1 MEFMTFGLLLFMFSS
16 SLCGANTEQLV
27 MLKNKS
33 ILATIPVII
42 PTIPAT
48 NELSNMN
55 NFVEQHSAYLW
66 HITNDGVMGGK
77 SQGRF
82 LVEQGKA
89 TFTGNIS
96 LDNNGGFSSACRTIE
111 TQAKGL
117 ETVTIDMQGDGLTY
131 QLRLAVNLDGY
142 RLSYKH
148 EFKTVAGQRD
158 TLTFT
163 LADFQ
168 ASFRGRHIDNAPT
181 LKSENIREVGFL
193 VTNKVAGEFS
203 LSIFSLH
210 F

>member
-1 MEFMTFGLLLFMFSS
+1 MQVITVGSLLLLLFVLGTSPA
-16 SLCGANTEQLV
+16 GANTEPLTA
-27 MLKNKS
+27 LKNKS
-33 ILATIPVII
+33 MPKTISTTAATK
-42 PTIPAT
+42 
-48 NELSNMN
+48 ELSNMN
-55 NFVEQHSAYLW
+55 NFVEQQSAALW

-77 SQGRF
+77 SQGQF

-89 TFTGNIS
+89 VFNGNIS
-96 LDNNGGFSSACRTIE
+96 LDNNGGFSSVFRTIDS
-111 TQAKGL
+111 QAKGL
-117 ETVTIDMQGDGLTY
+117 ETVTIDVQGDGLTY

-148 EFKTVAGQRD
+148 EFKTVEGQRD

-181 LKSENIREVGFL
+181 LKSEDIREVGFL
-193 VTNKVAGEFS
+193 VTNKLAGEFS
-203 LSIFSLH
+203 LSIFSLN